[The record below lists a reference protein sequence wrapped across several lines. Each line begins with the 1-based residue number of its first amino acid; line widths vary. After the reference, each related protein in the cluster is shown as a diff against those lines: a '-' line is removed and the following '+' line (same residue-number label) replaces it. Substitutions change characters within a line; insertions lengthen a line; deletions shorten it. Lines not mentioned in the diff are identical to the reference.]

1 MARKENIL
9 KMVPRGEAV
18 GAYLAHNAG
27 YDFSKIPARFTLKE
41 LNEQIAAVN
50 ASPVGFVHQLAN
62 EIGSTT
68 EITREEFLEYGLK
81 SATAY
86 DRTVA
91 GTPAQVA
98 DYMEEVF
105 EATGSR
111 GGFMFAHPVATP
123 RDLLSVVDFLV
134 PELRRRGRFREQ
146 YEARTL
152 MENLA
157 T

>member
-1 MARKENIL
+1 
-9 KMVPRGEAV
+9 
-18 GAYLAHNAG
+18 
-27 YDFSKIPARFTLKE
+27 
-41 LNEQIAAVN
+41 
-50 ASPVGFVHQLAN
+50 VGFVHQLAN
-62 EIGSTT
+62 DIGADT
-68 EITREEFLEYGLK
+68 EITREEFFEYGLK

-91 GTPAQVA
+91 GTAAQVA
-98 DYMEEVF
+98 DQMEEVF

-134 PELRRRGRFREQ
+134 PELRRRGRFRDA
-146 YEARTL
+146 YEGRTL

-157 T
+157 I